1 MRLFRQR
8 PPDVPP
14 WWADE
19 IYKRLG
25 LVLRNQEIIMTQVE
39 DLNAAV
45 SSLAKGYVDLHTAVV
60 KQTDAL
66 TEAMKNVAQPDPATS
81 KAISDAIANITGI
94 TGKMATDAAEPDVG
108 GSRRHDRRRAA
119 GDRAGFGADAPGVG
133 TTSGGVMAGLALTI
147 TPATS
152 GNLFLTGNI
161 SGSNSTAVAGCT
173 VQISWGTGAAPTHN
187 AVATGTAVGSANVAT
202 SATAAASVAIPVSS
216 YVTGLTVGTAYWID
230 LLYGQNGGGTCTI
243 SGFNMQALEQ

>member
-25 LVLRNQEIIMTQVE
+25 LVLRNQEIIMSQNE

-45 SSLAKGYVDLHTAVV
+45 SSLAKGYGDLHTAVV

-94 TGKMATDAAEPDVG
+94 TGKMATDAAELTSTVPSATTVEAPQVTEPASEPTVEAPVMDMPPVTAPAATPPDQSPDV
-108 GSRRHDRRRAA
+108 HDA
-119 GDRAGFGADAPGVG
+119 
-133 TTSGGVMAGLALTI
+133 TMA
-147 TPATS
+147 
-152 GNLFLTGNI
+152 
-161 SGSNSTAVAGCT
+161 
-173 VQISWGTGAAPTHN
+173 
-187 AVATGTAVGSANVAT
+187 
-202 SATAAASVAIPVSS
+202 PVSS
-216 YVTGLTVGTAYWID
+216 PDSRAT
-230 LLYGQNGGGTCTI
+230 
-243 SGFNMQALEQ
+243 

>member
-1 MRLFRQR
+1 MNRISLALVALCVCSFAATAQV
-8 PPDVPP
+8 PNSGGFGVPNGSSGGSSITIGGKVVPP
-14 WWADE
+14 GGTYAPA
-19 IYKRLG
+19 RS
-25 LVLRNQEIIMTQVE
+25 N
-39 DLNAAV
+39 
-45 SSLAKGYVDLHTAVV
+45 SS
-60 KQTDAL
+60 
-66 TEAMKNVAQPDPATS
+66 
-81 KAISDAIANITGI
+81 
-94 TGKMATDAAEPDVG
+94 
-108 GSRRHDRRRAA
+108 
-119 GDRAGFGADAPGVG
+119 GASPGVG

>member
-25 LVLRNQEIIMTQVE
+25 LVLRNQETIMTQVE

-45 SSLAKGYVDLHTAVV
+45 SSLAKGYGDLHTAVV

-94 TGKMATDAAEPDVG
+94 TGKMATDAAELTSTVP
-108 GSRRHDRRRAA
+108 
-119 GDRAGFGADAPGVG
+119 GATTVDAPQV
-133 TTSGGVMAGLALTI
+133 TEPASEPTADMPSIDPPAVTDPNA
-147 TPATS
+147 TPP
-152 GNLFLTGNI
+152 N
-161 SGSNSTAVAGCT
+161 GSSSSSQAEDMPG
-173 VQISWGTGAAPTHN
+173 P
-187 AVATGTAVGSANVAT
+187 
-202 SATAAASVAIPVSS
+202 AASSVSS
-216 YVTGLTVGTAYWID
+216 APQI
-230 LLYGQNGGGTCTI
+230 
-243 SGFNMQALEQ
+243 